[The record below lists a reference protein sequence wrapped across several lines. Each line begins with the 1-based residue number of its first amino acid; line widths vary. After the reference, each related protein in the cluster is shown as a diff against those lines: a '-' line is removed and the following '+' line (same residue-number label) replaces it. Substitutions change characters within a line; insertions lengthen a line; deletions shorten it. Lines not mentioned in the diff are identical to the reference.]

1 MLRELAAIALG
12 SNQDSEGGR
21 DRRGNLLEAV
31 ERVKGLGEV
40 VAVSSFYDTAPV
52 GYVEQPRFLN
62 GALLLETELAPVEL
76 LRELLA
82 IERSMGRVRG
92 VDKGPRVIDLDVLL
106 YGQAVME
113 TAELTLPHTE
123 MAERRFVLEPLAEIA
138 PWMVHPVLGLTVGEL
153 LAKLQ

>member
-1 MLRELAAIALG
+1 MAIALG

-62 GALLLETELAPVEL
+62 GALLLETDLEPVEL

-82 IERSMGRVRG
+82 VEKSMGRVRG
-92 VDKGPRVIDLDVLL
+92 VDKGPRVIDLDLLL
-106 YGQAVME
+106 YGQTVLATE
-113 TAELTLPHTE
+113 GLTLPHPE

-138 PWMVHPVLGLTVGEL
+138 PWMVHPVLGQTVGEM

>member
-1 MLRELAAIALG
+1 MAIALG

-31 ERVKGLGEV
+31 VRVKGLGEV

-62 GALLLETELAPVEL
+62 GALLLETDLEPVEL

-82 IERSMGRVRG
+82 VEKSMGRVRG
-92 VDKGPRVIDLDVLL
+92 VDKGPRVIDLDLLL
-106 YGQAVME
+106 YGQTVLE
-113 TAELTLPHTE
+113 TEGLTLPHTE

-138 PWMVHPVLGLTVGEL
+138 PWMVHPVLGQTVGEM